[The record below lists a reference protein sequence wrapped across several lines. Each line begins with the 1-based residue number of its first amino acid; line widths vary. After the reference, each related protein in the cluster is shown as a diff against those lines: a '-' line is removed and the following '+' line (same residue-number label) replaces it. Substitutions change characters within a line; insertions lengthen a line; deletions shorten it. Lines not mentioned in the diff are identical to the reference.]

1 MSEFNR
7 WLSRRNPRYF
17 VEQEGAPVPPAPAED
32 AFEAAK
38 KRRAELKKIRDAAA
52 GQPQPPMGQ
61 NPPAPVEDAFE
72 LAKKRRAELKRQRDD
87 AAKQQPPMGQQP
99 PQPPVGDFKGFINK
113 PAAENKQ
120 GGTSQPPTMQPP
132 PPPPAA
138 QKPTQTQD
146 NDETTD
152 EEIKNTEF
160 YRLHYLEE
168 NPEKLFSIY
177 TKKID
182 FEGGLDKVLK
192 RNINIYWIAYSQ
204 LYKLKGKEIITLG
217 KAKELLS
224 TRKDLTG
231 DTRLYLRLIAQDHS
245 RPSDDDIKETNIQNL
260 VDEYGRDT
268 EELYDVITKKI
279 QLQGFDEAVK
289 TEMDAWH
296 IFNRQEGI
304 FQNLKKAKMIITPKI
319 AQGLLKR
326 IQFDDLGFRNQLRK
340 FVRSDSSQ
348 QQGGM

>member
-1 MSEFNR
+1 
-7 WLSRRNPRYF
+7 
-17 VEQEGAPVPPAPAED
+17 
-32 AFEAAK
+32 
-38 KRRAELKKIRDAAA
+38 
-52 GQPQPPMGQ
+52 
-61 NPPAPVEDAFE
+61 
-72 LAKKRRAELKRQRDD
+72 
-87 AAKQQPPMGQQP
+87 
-99 PQPPVGDFKGFINK
+99 
-113 PAAENKQ
+113 
-120 GGTSQPPTMQPP
+120 
-132 PPPPAA
+132 
-138 QKPTQTQD
+138 
-146 NDETTD
+146 
-152 EEIKNTEF
+152 
-160 YRLHYLEE
+160 
-168 NPEKLFSIY
+168 
-177 TKKID
+177 
-182 FEGGLDKVLK
+182 
-192 RNINIYWIAYSQ
+192 
-204 LYKLKGKEIITLG
+204 
-217 KAKELLS
+217 LS